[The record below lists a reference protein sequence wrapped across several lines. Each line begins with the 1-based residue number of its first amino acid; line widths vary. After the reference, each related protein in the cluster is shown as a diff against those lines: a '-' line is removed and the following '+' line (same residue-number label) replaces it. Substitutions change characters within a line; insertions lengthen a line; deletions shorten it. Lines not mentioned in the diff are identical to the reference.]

1 MTNSARSMLVKVPA
15 VTAFFWIIKVL
26 ATTVGETFSDFIN
39 EQLGFGLV
47 NTTIVMTIALII
59 VLFFQFRANR
69 YIPALYWLA
78 IVQISITGTLITDNL
93 TDGIGF
99 PLWASTLIFGALL
112 VATFVIWWFEE
123 RTLSIKSID
132 TTRREAFYWVA
143 ILMTFAMGTA
153 FGDYLGDALSLG
165 FGVSALIFAGTI
177 AVIAIGWRIKVI
189 GEVLAFWLIYILTRP
204 LGASIGDLLSQPTK
218 DTGLGLGPN
227 LTSLIFLVAILG
239 SVTYLAI
246 SKHDQISK

>member
-1 MTNSARSMLVKVPA
+1 MLVKVPA

-39 EQLGFGLV
+39 EQLGFGLL
-47 NTTIVMTIALII
+47 NTTLLMTAVLIV
-59 VLFFQFRANR
+59 VLVFQFRANR
-69 YIPALYWLA
+69 YVPALYWLA

-93 TDGIGF
+93 TDGFGF
-99 PLWASTLIFGALL
+99 PLWASTLIFGAAL
-112 VATFVIWWFEE
+112 VVTFTVWWLEE

-132 TTRREAFYWVA
+132 TTRREAFYWLA

-153 FGDYLGDALSLG
+153 FGDYLGDALGLG
-165 FGVSALIFAGTI
+165 FGPSALIFGGAI
-177 AVIAIGWRIKVI
+177 LLIAIGWRFKLI

-204 LGASIGDLLSQPTK
+204 LGASIGDLLSQPVK

-227 LTSLIFLVAILG
+227 LTSLIFLVAIVA
-239 SVTYLAI
+239 SVSYLAVTKRDEI
-246 SKHDQISK
+246 KK

>member
-1 MTNSARSMLVKVPA
+1 MLVKVPA

-39 EQLGFGLV
+39 EQLGFGLT
-47 NTTIVMTIALII
+47 NTTLVMTAALII
-59 VLFFQFRANR
+59 VLVFQFRANR

-93 TDGIGF
+93 TDGLGF
-99 PLWASTLIFGALL
+99 PLWASTLIFGSLL
-112 VATFVIWWFEE
+112 VVTFIVWWLQE

-132 TTRREAFYWVA
+132 TTRREGFYWLA

-153 FGDYLGDALSLG
+153 FGDLLGDSLALG
-165 FGVSALIFAGTI
+165 FGPSALIFGTAI
-177 AVIAIGWRIKVI
+177 LVIGIGWRTKLI

-204 LGASIGDLLSQPTK
+204 LGASIGDLLSQPVK

-227 LTSLIFLVAILG
+227 LTSLIFLLAILG
-239 SVTYLAI
+239 SVTYLAVT
-246 SKHDQISK
+246 KKDQISK